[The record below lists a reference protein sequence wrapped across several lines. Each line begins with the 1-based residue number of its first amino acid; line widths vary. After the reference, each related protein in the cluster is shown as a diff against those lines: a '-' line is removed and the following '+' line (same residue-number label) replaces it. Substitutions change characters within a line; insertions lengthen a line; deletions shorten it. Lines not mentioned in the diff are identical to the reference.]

1 MTEPAGA
8 QPADLPV
15 ELPKKFE
22 FVIKLKAAQAN
33 RSPGESGIS
42 DEVIQEKRRGDA
54 RIELNAPT
62 TQSR

>member
-1 MTEPAGA
+1 MTEPPGA

-33 RSPGESGIS
+33 RSPGESG
-42 DEVIQEKRRGDA
+42 
-54 RIELNAPT
+54 
-62 TQSR
+62 

>member
-22 FVIKLKAAQAN
+22 FVIKLRRPKPIGLLAKA
-33 RSPGESGIS
+33 
-42 DEVIQEKRRGDA
+42 DK
-54 RIELNAPT
+54 
-62 TQSR
+62 

>member
-22 FVIKLKAAQAN
+22 FVIKLKAAK
-33 RSPGESGIS
+33 PIGLL
-42 DEVIQEKRRGDA
+42 A
-54 RIELNAPT
+54 RADKVMK
-62 TQSR
+62 